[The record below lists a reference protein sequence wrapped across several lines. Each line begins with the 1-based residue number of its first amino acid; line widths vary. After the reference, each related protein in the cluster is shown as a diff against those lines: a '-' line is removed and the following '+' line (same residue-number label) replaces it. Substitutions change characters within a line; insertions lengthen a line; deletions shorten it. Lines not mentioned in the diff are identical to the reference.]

1 MALTLYLNGTDLST
15 HKIYAS
21 APFSGLRSA
30 PATSRARASMPGRL
44 KSYLSRVDTVAGAM
58 LRVPI
63 RLDAYNVTD
72 RQTEEDW
79 IKGYLRQSVTFKWT
93 DGVTTREI
101 VGTLEAVEL
110 TPTTNQVN
118 GTNLSGSLLFD
129 CPYAA
134 WQATSDTTLG
144 SLGNSDTSIVMGN
157 APCEDWSLAIT
168 VAAGSDPRTITVTI
182 KNGSGTTL
190 NTLAWTGTIGANTL
204 TISALLGSVKNNTTD
219 TTSAYTGGFP
229 VIDPKDSP
237 TIRVASS
244 SGTATG
250 VLTHRKRY
258 Y

>member
-1 MALTLYLNGTDLST
+1 MALTWYINGTDLST
-15 HKIYAS
+15 HKIVVA
-21 APFSGLRSA
+21 APTDSWRSGPSI
-30 PATSRARASMPGRL
+30 SRAIATVPGRL
-44 KSYLSRVDTVAGAM
+44 RSYLSRIDQVAARTFELPFQFATYTVA
-58 LRVPI
+58 
-63 RLDAYNVTD
+63 D
-72 RQTEEDW
+72 RQTEEEW
-79 IKGYLRQSVTFKWT
+79 LKQYLRQSITVKWT
-93 DGVTTREI
+93 DGTTTREL
-101 VGTLEAVEL
+101 VGTLDRVRLNPIAYMNN
-110 TPTTNQVN
+110 TAMD
-118 GTNLSGSLLFD
+118 GSLVIT

-144 SLGNSDTSIVMGN
+144 SLGASDTSIVMGN

-168 VAAGSDPRTITVTI
+168 VSGGSDPRTITVTI

-190 NTLAWTGTIGANTL
+190 NTLAWTGTLGANTL

>member
-1 MALTLYLNGTDLST
+1 MAITWSLNGTDLST
-15 HKIYAS
+15 HKVYCNGA
-21 APFSGLRSA
+21 APGWRS
-30 PATSRARASMPGRL
+30 PATTSRARAGVPGRL
-44 KSYLSRVDTVAGAM
+44 RGYLSRIDQINAGT
-58 LRVPI
+58 RSFPF
-63 RLDAYNVTD
+63 RLVTDNATD
-72 RQTEEDW
+72 RQTEIDW
-79 IKGYLRQSVTFKWT
+79 LNQFLRQSVTLKWT
-93 DGVTTREI
+93 DGTTTREI
-101 VGTLEAVEL
+101 IGTVLEIQLTPYGTPNTGTLDGAIVL
-110 TPTTNQVN
+110 
-118 GTNLSGSLLFD
+118 D
-129 CPYAA
+129 CPYPV

-144 SLGNSDTSIVMGN
+144 SLGNSDTSIVLGN

-168 VAAGSDPRTITVTI
+168 VSGGSDPRTITVTI

-190 NTLAWTGTIGANTL
+190 YTLAWTGTIGANTL